1 MDLDRLIEN
10 AVACMNSLQL
20 AGTSFT
26 DALQSMREDS
36 LRIDA
41 ELKQKRAAA
50 NAEVERLRN
59 GIAEL
64 RQEQS
69 QLTRS
74 LKELRDQVDRERREV
89 GKAKAV

>member
-1 MDLDRLIEN
+1 
-10 AVACMNSLQL
+10 MNSLQL